1 MKHSLPHATH
11 RVRAVSADTASLL
24 VSHASVRPR
33 RRLRLPSDL
42 VKPVARPADT
52 YATPRMLT
60 GSNVATGEMTS
71 GRNDSMPIVVTV
83 CGAV

>member
-1 MKHSLPHATH
+1 MKHSLSHATH
-11 RVRAVSADTASLL
+11 RVPAVSANTASPL

-33 RRLRLPSDL
+33 RRLRSPSDL
-42 VKPVARPADT
+42 VKPVARPANV
-52 YATPRMLT
+52 YATPRIPT
-60 GSNVATGEMTS
+60 GSNIATGEMTY